1 MNHVSLHVAHR
12 PRGPT
17 ACGSTA
23 PSGSDVRFG
32 GKAGEWRAFQE
43 PRLVWRHV
51 ASTTVAGWLDAMNL
65 IARWCP
71 ARVPDNAPVSSQAII
86 GVTLCSTTAWYWF
99 TPYGVRSTSLTIVCL
114 AVACHC
120 PRPAELGCDLT
131 KLAQAEY
138 DFPFGLDSSSIDT
151 FAPVRVRAIPHANRA
166 PTM

>member
-1 MNHVSLHVAHR
+1 MSL
-12 PRGPT
+12 T
-17 ACGSTA
+17 AQGDQLPVVVRHHLEVMCGS
-23 PSGSDVRFG
+23 G

-43 PRLVWRHV
+43 PRPVWRHV

-71 ARVPDNAPVSSQAII
+71 ARVPDNAPVSSQAIVEVMYI
-86 GVTLCSTTAWYWF
+86 VQYYRLVLVY
-99 TPYGVRSTSLTIVCL
+99 PVRSTRTSLTIVCV
-114 AVACHC
+114 AAACHC

-138 DFPFGLDSSSIDT
+138 DFPSGIDSSSIDT
-151 FAPVRVRAIPHANRA
+151 FAPVGVRAIPHANRP